1 MLLNLSIKNFIL
13 IESLNLE
20 LHKGFCCITGETG
33 AGKSILLDSI
43 LFVLGEKFDTP
54 IVKAQ
59 AEYASVTAEF
69 AVTKELS
76 ELVKEYGIELE
87 GTILIKRQQY
97 SDNKKKFFINDEPV
111 TQKLVCMI
119 ATKLVEMHGQHVY
132 SGLLNPNE
140 HLKILDNF
148 GDLEVDRNAVSTIFS
163 ELQKITSDIEIVNNN
178 RDRIVRDID
187 YLSFVVSEL
196 QKKCPK
202 IGEEIEIADLR
213 INMQKSQKNHA
224 LLDDLKSFFADSNLL
239 GKISTMQKM
248 VDRTSGDQG
257 FVELSSNLEQVQIYL
272 KEAEENLAKLDNN
285 NDMGDLEKIETRL
298 FEIRE
303 LSRKYNM
310 PSDELEN
317 YLHKSQ
323 TELEQLQLQMDNSEV
338 FVRKLNTTKAEY
350 MKLANI
356 LTEKRIEAA
365 GRLEKRIQDELK
377 PLKMEYCKWKIEISQ
392 KNEIGHSGMDNV
404 RFVASTNP
412 GMQLSPIDKIASGG
426 EIARLMLAVKLALFD
441 KTPVDTII
449 FDEIDTGIGG
459 AVASSIGDRL
469 LALSKVAQTIVI
481 THQPQVAAK
490 ADCNILVVK
499 HTDGINTKAQAKI
512 LDNEEKKV
520 EIARMLSGANITH
533 NSIAAAGELINT

>member
-1 MLLNLSIKNFIL
+1 
-13 IESLNLE
+13 
-20 LHKGFCCITGETG
+20 
-33 AGKSILLDSI
+33 
-43 LFVLGEKFDTP
+43 
-54 IVKAQ
+54 
-59 AEYASVTAEF
+59 
-69 AVTKELS
+69 
-76 ELVKEYGIELE
+76 
-87 GTILIKRQQY
+87 
-97 SDNKKKFFINDEPV
+97 
-111 TQKLVCMI
+111 
-119 ATKLVEMHGQHVY
+119 
-132 SGLLNPNE
+132 
-140 HLKILDNF
+140 
-148 GDLEVDRNAVSTIFS
+148 
-163 ELQKITSDIEIVNNN
+163 
-178 RDRIVRDID
+178 
-187 YLSFVVSEL
+187 
-196 QKKCPK
+196 
-202 IGEEIEIADLR
+202 
-213 INMQKSQKNHA
+213 
-224 LLDDLKSFFADSNLL
+224 
-239 GKISTMQKM
+239 
-248 VDRTSGDQG
+248 
-257 FVELSSNLEQVQIYL
+257 
-272 KEAEENLAKLDNN
+272 
-285 NDMGDLEKIETRL
+285 
-298 FEIRE
+298 
-303 LSRKYNM
+303 
-310 PSDELEN
+310 
-317 YLHKSQ
+317 
-323 TELEQLQLQMDNSEV
+323 
-338 FVRKLNTTKAEY
+338 

>member
-272 KEAEENLAKLDNN
+272 KEAEENLAKLHNN

-323 TELEQLQLQMDNSEV
+323 NELEQLQLQMENSEV